1 MKRVYIQIVDPVHN
15 TYQSACIQEP
25 VEPSQAINNACRH
38 FGFDKAEVDWSVPFA
53 SKESFPKMPT
63 HLCMN
68 GSVKGTSKLVTIIEL
83 DL

>member
-1 MKRVYIQIVDPVHN
+1 MKKVYIQIVDTAHN

-38 FGFDKAEVDWSVPFA
+38 FGIDSTDITWSA
-53 SKESFPKMPT
+53 SFNSSYPGMPK
-63 HLCMN
+63 HLCMT
-68 GSVKGTSKLVTIIEL
+68 GSVEGTPKLVTIIEL